1 MTGKPYRTPRSML
14 SAVTLMSG
22 TRDVADDILRLY
34 NGVGGRRWVPDH
46 GDSGHVQHAA
56 DNLFDRAYLR
66 SRLRRRAVPVT
77 DSWASF
83 SVSHAVSELHAAMNL
98 YHLSNASQPHRTSE
112 HRSIFGARQKA
123 TLAHDGTHVLIS
135 GRHAFFCVS
144 LLAVSVW
151 W

>member
-46 GDSGHVQHAA
+46 RDSGHVQHAA

-98 YHLSNASQPHRTSE
+98 YHLSNASQPHRTSG
-112 HRSIFGARQKA
+112 HRNTVQYLGRDKKRHSRMTGLTFSFPVA
-123 TLAHDGTHVLIS
+123 THFS
-135 GRHAFFCVS
+135 AFLC
-144 LLAVSVW
+144 
-151 W
+151 